1 MSDAVFQSMKMP
13 IYAAKSSTHES
24 LSESTVLLSELS
36 VGISGSILSL
46 DHGNPNGED
55 MSLTKRF
62 MRLGFLKG
70 ESIKLLH
77 RAPLFQ
83 GPFLVEVRGARIA
96 LSGEEAKKIQLEI
109 LPAA

>member
-1 MSDAVFQSMKMP
+1 MSDAIFQNLNMP
-13 IYAAKSSTHES
+13 IYAEKSSTQES
-24 LSESTVLLSELS
+24 LSEGTALLSELG
-36 VGISGSILSL
+36 VGVSGNILSL
-46 DHGNPNGED
+46 DHDNPNGED
-55 MSLTKRF
+55 QSLTKRF

-70 ESIKLLH
+70 ESVKLLH

-96 LSGEEAKKIQLEI
+96 LSGEEAKKIQLEV